1 LNVGEVGRFD
11 DASLIETERFPDGM
25 LVLVV
30 DIKTDDFV
38 LSPAVERETFEVVA
52 RAIYAGGIHVS
63 EMSRLLNFLAC
74 VKVLTRSLDSREFR
88 EFMETVADGIKPR
101 VIIIYSPEAKSLAS
115 MAKSWTRPSSKH
127 SETRVSTSRN

>member
-1 LNVGEVGRFD
+1 MRRPSRNDLAIQTLQQLGGARGIRF
-11 DASLIETERFPDGM
+11 LREK
-25 LVLVV
+25 LVP
-30 DIKTDDFV
+30 KT
-38 LSPAVERETFEVVA
+38 STSTG
-52 RAIYAGGIHVS
+52 AIYAGGIHVREG